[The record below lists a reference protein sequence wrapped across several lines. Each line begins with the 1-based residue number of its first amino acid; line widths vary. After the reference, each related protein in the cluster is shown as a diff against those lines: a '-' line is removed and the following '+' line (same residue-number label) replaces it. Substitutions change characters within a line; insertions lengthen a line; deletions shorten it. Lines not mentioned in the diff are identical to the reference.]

1 MDRTRMTA
9 SPVSKQR
16 RWHERIDAE
25 LLNIVGNFERLRQNA
40 DSISAAADL
49 IVAALQSGGKILL
62 CGNGGS
68 AADAQHLAAEFM
80 GRYLK
85 DRVPLPALALTVDT
99 SALTAIANDYAFED
113 VFARQLRG
121 IGRRGDL
128 LIGISTSGNSKNVIK
143 AIEAAKAMGIGT
155 LALTGGSGGRLTAAA
170 DLAICVPATRTNEIQ
185 EMHIAIGHILCG
197 IVEDTLC

>member
-1 MDRTRMTA
+1 MTA
-9 SPVSKQR
+9 SPVSKPR

-49 IVAALQSGGKILL
+49 IIAALQSGGKVLL

>member
-1 MDRTRMTA
+1 MTA
-9 SPVSKQR
+9 SRLSKPH

-25 LLNIVGNFERLRQNA
+25 LVNVARNFERLRQNA
-40 DSISAAADL
+40 DNISAAADL
-49 IVAALQSGGKILL
+49 IVAALQNGAKILL

-85 DRVPLPALALTVDT
+85 DRAPLPAIALTVDT
-99 SALTAIANDYAFED
+99 SALTAIANDYSFED

-128 LIGISTSGNSKNVIK
+128 LIGISTSGNSKNVVK
-143 AIEAAKAMGIGT
+143 AVEAAKSMGIGT
-155 LALTGGSGGRLTAAA
+155 LALTGGGGGPLSEAA
-170 DLAICVPATRTNEIQ
+170 DLAICVPAQRTNEIQ